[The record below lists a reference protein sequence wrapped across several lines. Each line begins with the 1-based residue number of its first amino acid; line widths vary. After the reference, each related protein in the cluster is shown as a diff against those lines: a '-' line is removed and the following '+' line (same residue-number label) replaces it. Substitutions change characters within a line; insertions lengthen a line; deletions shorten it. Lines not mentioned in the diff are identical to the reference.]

1 MLASWI
7 NIAYN
12 GIWLKLRSLLLD
24 LHICICRPADVAET
38 MIRFLNSSL
47 KLKSL
52 LDLHIP
58 TREGLMHLAEAE
70 VLPH

>member
-7 NIAYN
+7 NMAYN
-12 GIWLKLRSLLLD
+12 GIWLKLRSD

-70 VLPH
+70 VLSH